1 MIWAYNIMKI
11 SVYFLQIISY
21 KITVLEDKKMSV
33 FDIYFPSR
41 QKVCHVRID
50 KIYKATISRN

>member
-1 MIWAYNIMKI
+1 MNWSEHITSWK
-11 SVYFLQIISY
+11 FLYISY

-41 QKVCHVRID
+41 QNVCHVRID